1 MPALVSQRVWK
12 DITGGGQKYDEYEI
26 SNFEWSCP
34 ICVHFEHT
42 QIEDRQRQTGDRNLV
57 EVGHKG
63 GPARAYNDLHSILGN
78 RGIKV
83 AHINVNGL
91 ISKLTQIEI
100 LLKDCN
106 IDVLAMTET
115 HLTNKIADEE
125 LSIQGYDFQRS
136 DRKHKLGG
144 GCLVYYKENLTVIP
158 KSDIVKDEKI
168 ESVWVELL
176 IKSQRFLIGT
186 ICRPQKDTRFFEVLP
201 DILSDLWMKRKH
213 IILLGDFNC
222 DLTLKGNSQDEA
234 YLGRRMKRIMNSFD
248 LKNIVK
254 DSTRIATTSK
264 TIIDLIIVSNGLS
277 EKIVKSGAFEPA
289 ISDHKLVYCV
299 LKLKSEN
306 SKPIYKDVKMKG
318 QFDQQLFQNTLEQ
331 APWWVSNLFDDVD
344 DITQFWETMYK
355 EIVHDFVNTR
365 KSKVR
370 RRSLPWVNRDI
381 KKLTNQ
387 RYKSLQKCQE
397 NRENSELRHKG
408 VSIYEIAK

>member
-1 MPALVSQRVWK
+1 MMKL
-12 DITGGGQKYDEYEI
+12 

-34 ICVHFEHT
+34 TCVHFEHT
-42 QIEDRQRQTGDRNLV
+42 QIEDRQHQTGDRNLNYIV
-57 EVGHKG
+57 DVGHKG
-63 GPARAYNDLHSILGN
+63 GPAQAYSDLHSILGN

-91 ISKLTQIEI
+91 ISKLTQIQI

-158 KSDIVKDEKI
+158 KSDIVKDKKI

-176 IKSQRFLIGT
+176 NKSQRFLIGT
-186 ICRPQKDTRFFEVLP
+186 IYRPQKDTRFLEVLP
-201 DILSDLWMKRKH
+201 DILIDLWMKRKH

-248 LKNIVK
+248 LKIVK
-254 DSTRIATTSK
+254 DSTPIATTSK

-289 ISDHKLVYCV
+289 ISDHKL
-299 LKLKSEN
+299 KS
-306 SKPIYKDVKMKG
+306 V
-318 QFDQQLFQNTLEQ
+318 
-331 APWWVSNLFDDVD
+331 
-344 DITQFWETMYK
+344 
-355 EIVHDFVNTR
+355 
-365 KSKVR
+365 SKV
-370 RRSLPWVNRDI
+370 L
-381 KKLTNQ
+381 
-387 RYKSLQKCQE
+387 
-397 NRENSELRHKG
+397 
-408 VSIYEIAK
+408 